1 MADFLNSVK
10 VNLKEKINYKSEQN
24 EKLDRIEND
33 MEYFFAVGQTA
44 YYLLTLSKSSNKN
57 QSLINPFLNAK
68 NDEVIK
74 TTLMRLYKNYNYS
87 MSLNNKFKKLY
98 SMVLGY
104 RPESKIDQDILLAGF
119 LSNNLVYE
127 KDEKKGD
134 A

>member
-1 MADFLNSVK
+1 MADFLNNIK
-10 VNLKEKINYKSEQN
+10 ANLKAKINYKEGKNQN
-24 EKLDRIEND
+24 LDKIEND
-33 MEYFFAVGQTA
+33 MEYYFAVGQTA

>member
-24 EKLDRIEND
+24 EKLDTIEND

-134 A
+134 D

>member
-24 EKLDRIEND
+24 EKLDTIEND

-74 TTLMRLYKNYNYS
+74 TILMRLYKNYNYS

>member
-1 MADFLNSVK
+1 
-10 VNLKEKINYKSEQN
+10 
-24 EKLDRIEND
+24 
-33 MEYFFAVGQTA
+33 
-44 YYLLTLSKSSNKN
+44 
-57 QSLINPFLNAK
+57 
-68 NDEVIK
+68 
-74 TTLMRLYKNYNYS
+74 MRLYKNYNYS
-87 MSLNNKFKKLY
+87 MSLNNKLKKLY

>member
-1 MADFLNSVK
+1 
-10 VNLKEKINYKSEQN
+10 
-24 EKLDRIEND
+24 
-33 MEYFFAVGQTA
+33 
-44 YYLLTLSKSSNKN
+44 
-57 QSLINPFLNAK
+57 
-68 NDEVIK
+68 
-74 TTLMRLYKNYNYS
+74 

>member
-24 EKLDRIEND
+24 EKLDTIEND

>member
-1 MADFLNSVK
+1 MADFLNGVK

-24 EKLDRIEND
+24 EKLDTIEND

>member
-1 MADFLNSVK
+1 
-10 VNLKEKINYKSEQN
+10 
-24 EKLDRIEND
+24 